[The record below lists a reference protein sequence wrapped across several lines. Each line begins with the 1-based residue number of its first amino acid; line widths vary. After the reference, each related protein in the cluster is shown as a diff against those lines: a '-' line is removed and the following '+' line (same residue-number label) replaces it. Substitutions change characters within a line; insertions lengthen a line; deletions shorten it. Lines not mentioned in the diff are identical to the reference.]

1 VKENRIDQLQFARQ
15 KQAYCY
21 LSASGTMFAP
31 ELSEARISFAKTS
44 VLITI
49 VDDFFDVAGS
59 KEEIENLISLVEKY
73 SSLS

>member
-15 KQAYCY
+15 KHAYCY
-21 LSASGTMFAP
+21 LSASATIFGP
-31 ELSEARISFAKTS
+31 ELSDARISFAKTS

-59 KEEIENLISLVEKY
+59 KEEIENLVALVKKY
-73 SSLS
+73 NP